1 MGRPLGVLVRVLAG
15 IALSGTSLPAQS
27 QSIRPDFSGTWTL
40 QAAPGVRPDAPLWN
54 EGVITQDPSSVTITG
69 IGSGRVSYRLDGT
82 DTDSTI
88 TTVLGAT
95 WALTSQTK
103 WVERALVITTNYN
116 TPIGR
121 WQDFTTLS
129 LDEAGNLNVLTDKT
143 PKQDNV
149 PRVVTRY
156 TYKRK

>member
-1 MGRPLGVLVRVLAG
+1 MGRVLGVLAGVVAG
-15 IALSGTSLPAQS
+15 IAFSGTSLPAQS
-27 QSIRPDFSGTWTL
+27 QASRPDFSGTWTL
-40 QAAPGVRPDAPLWN
+40 APAPGVRPDAPLWN
-54 EGVITQDPSSVTITG
+54 EGVITQDASIVTITG
-69 IGSGRVSYRLDGT
+69 SDPGRASYRLDGT

-88 TTVLGAT
+88 TTVRGDT

-103 WVERALVITTNYN
+103 WVEKALVITTTYN

-129 LDEAGNLNVLTDKT
+129 LDEAGNLRMVTDKT
-143 PKQDNV
+143 PKQENV
-149 PRVVTRY
+149 PRVVTQY